1 MGILLDGWQKEGLL
15 QVVCATCHYYFVC
28 VCVCTPIIR
37 YSMVKEA
44 TIQIAKITIRF
55 STTERKD
62 TLSQL
67 Q

>member
-1 MGILLDGWQKEGLL
+1 MVGKKKVRCKLC
-15 QVVCATCHYYFVC
+15 VPPATTTLC